1 MTQIIRIPVVR
12 QNGKPVDMGVIR
24 ALLDN
29 QSRMFESDRRANFVM
44 DFKDDPRT

>member
-12 QNGKPVDMGVIR
+12 QNGKPVVADAVKAI
-24 ALLDN
+24 LDN